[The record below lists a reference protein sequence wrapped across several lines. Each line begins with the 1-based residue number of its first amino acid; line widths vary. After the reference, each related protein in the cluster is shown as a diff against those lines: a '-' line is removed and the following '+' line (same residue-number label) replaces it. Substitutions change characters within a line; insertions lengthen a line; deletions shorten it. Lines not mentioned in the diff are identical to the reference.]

1 MDIGPELDRIIPDVN
16 VEISKR
22 NGITKK
28 TRIANAKAK
37 IANENDAA
45 VDSESAS
52 MYYDPTSLL

>member
-52 MYYDPTSLL
+52 M